1 MWARPSQLEPPGNWR
16 TWIILAGRGFGKTRS
31 GAEWIRGQ
39 VESGY
44 YSRVA
49 LVGATASDVRD
60 VIVEGE
66 SGILAISSP
75 TFRPKYEPSKRRLTW
90 PNGAIATTFSAD
102 EPDRFRGPQHDAA
115 WLDELAAW
123 KYPEAYDQIQFGLR
137 LGKNPRQIITTTPRP
152 TKLIKSIIADNTTYV
167 TRGSTYDNKDNL
179 APAFLEQIQ
188 KKYEGTRLGRQ
199 ELNAE
204 ILDDNPNALWNFSN
218 IDEYRVYRAPIT
230 LSRVIVGIDPAVTNN
245 DGSNETGIIVCGIG
259 SDEHGYVLADRTLSS
274 SPEEWARAAVH
285 AYYEFGADRIVGEV
299 NNGGD
304 MIEAVIRNVD
314 KNVAYTSV
322 RATKGKAI
330 RAEPI
335 AALYEQGRMHH
346 VGYFP
351 KLEDQCCNFDPQDY
365 LDSARRKNN
374 DSPDRMDA
382 MVWAF
387 TELFD
392 RSFGIS
398 FSKL

>member
-1 MWARPSQLEPPGNWR
+1 M
-16 TWIILAGRGFGKTRS
+16 
-31 GAEWIRGQ
+31 
-39 VESGY
+39 ESGY

-102 EPDRFRGPQHDAA
+102 EHDRFRGPQHDAA

-322 RATKGKAI
+322 RATKV
-330 RAEPI
+330 
-335 AALYEQGRMHH
+335 M
-346 VGYFP
+346 
-351 KLEDQCCNFDPQDY
+351 
-365 LDSARRKNN
+365 
-374 DSPDRMDA
+374 
-382 MVWAF
+382 
-387 TELFD
+387 
-392 RSFGIS
+392 
-398 FSKL
+398 